1 MTDKITIYHN
11 PRCSKSRETLALL
24 QDQGIEP
31 QVILYLQSPPDV
43 ATLKQLLK
51 ALNMSA
57 RELIRNKEDEYKAL
71 NLANPKLAD
80 EDLLTAMSRHP
91 KLIERPIVVKG
102 KRAILGRP
110 PENALQLLR

>member
-1 MTDKITIYHN
+1 MADKITIYHN
-11 PRCSKSRETLALL
+11 PRCNKSRETLALL
-24 QDQGIEP
+24 QDRGMEP
-31 QVILYLQSPPDV
+31 EVVLYLQNPPDT

-71 NLANPKLAD
+71 KLADPQIAD
-80 EDLLTAMSRHP
+80 EDLIAAMCRHP

-102 KRAILGRP
+102 KRAVLGRP